1 MTTPELVPRF
11 NRTER
16 AVHWTYAVC
25 FLVLLGTGLTMYLPV
40 LSQFFPSRFI
50 LRQLHLAAAF
60 FLFTAPT
67 LIALLGDRRSLAA
80 DVKVVDEWDEDDRA
94 WLNDTVNGFPTT
106 PGRFNAGQKLNAAFV
121 AGSALVFLGTGIVM
135 AINIYTRF
143 LPAWLVSNASL
154 IHDLLTWL
162 ALFAWLGHVFLA
174 GVYPPTRE
182 SLRGMLTGFVRRD
195 WALKHHP
202 RWLESVTG
210 LGPPILS
217 KEPARYNQPVE

>member
-1 MTTPELVPRF
+1 VARF

-16 AVHWTYAVC
+16 AVHWTYALC

-40 LSQFFPSRFI
+40 LSQLVPSRFV

-60 FLFTAPT
+60 FLFTAPA
-67 LIALLGDRRSLAA
+67 LIALLGNRHSLAEDA
-80 DVKVVDEWDEDDRA
+80 RTVDEWDEDDRA

-135 AINIYTRF
+135 AINIYTRV
-143 LPAWLVSNASL
+143 LPAWVVSNASL

-195 WALKHHP
+195 WALHHHP
-202 RWLESVTG
+202 RWLQSLTSAA
-210 LGPPILS
+210 PAIPTTD
-217 KEPARYNQPVE
+217 PARYNRPVE